1 MSPDWIYRCLVLSLF
16 LGSSG
21 CIIGAGDHSINLETE
36 VIPSKVSLEAPEP
49 IYILAHA
56 KNIGTSAETI
66 SADVIKTEGLS
77 VLKPEKTEFVLKPD
91 ESRTITFTATL
102 TENAVPGDYII
113 DIQIR
118 TKSGD
123 LVWDRARLRVVEKKG
138 LL

>member
-1 MSPDWIYRCLVLSLF
+1 MSSKWILIPVLLF
-16 LGSSG
+16 LTSG
-21 CIIGAGDHSINLETE
+21 CTLGTGGHSINLDSE
-36 VIPSKVSLEAPEP
+36 VIPSKVSLEDPEP

-66 SADVIKTEGLS
+66 SADVIKTEGLN
-77 VLKPEKTEFVLKPD
+77 VVKPEKTEFILKPD
-91 ESRTITFTATL
+91 ESRDITFTATL
-102 TENAVPGDYII
+102 EENAVPGDYII

>member
-1 MSPDWIYRCLVLSLF
+1 MGI
-16 LGSSG
+16 
-21 CIIGAGDHSINLETE
+21 GDHSISLDSE
-36 VIPSKVSLEAPEP
+36 VIPGKVSIEAPEP

-66 SADVIKTEGLS
+66 TADVIKTEGLS
-77 VLKPEKTEFVLKPD
+77 VLKPEKTEFILKPD

-102 TENAVPGDYII
+102 MENAVPGDYII